1 MPCAHA
7 DRGSGSGSAP
17 RLARLSYFTV
27 GGSEDSMIR
36 LALIN
41 LLRKKTRSLITAL
54 GVGIAIGTLFLL
66 LCFQRGYQAGLKN
79 ELDRLGAHLIVVPK
93 GCPYDA
99 ASIALH
105 GASWPCYLK
114 SVYLKEVQE
123 TPGVGAAAPV
133 LMNAFYDPKTSGQN
147 VYCGVT
153 DTILA
158 LRPNWSFS
166 AGKFPKESGGI
177 LIGSELAKSRGW
189 QVGQKVALPG
199 IEGGTG
205 TVAGVLKPTQS
216 PDDLFVYMPLADAQ
230 KLFQRPNALT
240 HILVRLNDPD
250 KLDTVTS
257 ALRGCDAGLEMTVVP
272 LAHLFETIQG
282 LVRATRL
289 LLGCIALAAL
299 LAAGAGV
306 ANTILM
312 AVSERTRE
320 IGVLRALGVSAGG
333 VFTMIWWET
342 LLLCLVGGLLGV
354 GLALIAAT
362 GTEAWL
368 RGLLPYVPT
377 DRLIS
382 PDSGAGLFCL
392 GVGVV
397 LGSLAALLPALR
409 AAKLSP
415 ALAIREGR

>member
-1 MPCAHA
+1 MACLPY
-7 DRGSGSGSAP
+7 
-17 RLARLSYFTV
+17 LSI
-27 GGSEDSMIR
+27 GGAENSMIR

-114 SVYLKEVQE
+114 SVYLTEVKE
-123 TPGVGAAAPV
+123 TPGVSAAAPV
-133 LMNAFYDPKTSGQN
+133 LMNAFYDPQTSGQN

-158 LRPNWSFS
+158 LRPNWHFASGSF
-166 AGKFPKESGGI
+166 PRESGGI
-177 LIGSELAKSRGW
+177 LIGSELARTRGW
-189 QVGQKVALPG
+189 QVGQQVTLPG
-199 IEGGTG
+199 IEGGKG
-205 TVAGVLKPTQS
+205 TVAGVLNPTQS

-240 HILVRLNDPD
+240 HILVRLDNPD
-250 KLDTVTS
+250 RVDSVTT

-342 LLLCLVGGLLGV
+342 LLLCLLGGLVGV
-354 GLALIAAT
+354 GLAVVAAT

-368 RGLLPYVPT
+368 RSLLPYVPT
-377 DRLIS
+377 DRLIA
-382 PDSGAGLFCL
+382 PDSASGLFCL
-392 GVGVV
+392 GIGIV